1 MANGSE
7 SGASSAFGKRCA
19 TKSSNPGVSRRQGW
33 RRIAK
38 CRRRLRLLNAVNHA
52 FAHLGLTHTQMP
64 HDHWRVWKTARAS
77 DLPRVEPRSPKP
89 SIANTASNA
98 SEWPGSAYE
107 VSNHCRSRAEPEV
120 RIHFPPADSPS
131 LARFLFPV
139 SKNRQLPRRAR
150 ARRGG
155 TAGRDAQG
163 SSTSRQLPVISLSG
177 PIPVPQCR
185 LGGSRPWLPLVRQA
199 KSG

>member
-1 MANGSE
+1 SVMTHHSIV
-7 SGASSAFGKRCA
+7 RIA
-19 TKSSNPGVSRRQGW
+19 TVRATPRGLPWYVPRRSSRR
-33 RRIAK
+33 RRCIIDNASHGVELPLDLGILHPVG
-38 CRRRLRLLNAVNHA
+38 RSAVNHA

-120 RIHFPPADSPS
+120 RIHFPPAQSQQQTGSDISAYP
-131 LARFLFPV
+131 P
-139 SKNRQLPRRAR
+139 PR
-150 ARRGG
+150 
-155 TAGRDAQG
+155 
-163 SSTSRQLPVISLSG
+163 
-177 PIPVPQCR
+177 
-185 LGGSRPWLPLVRQA
+185 
-199 KSG
+199 